1 MIGVVIADDLALVR
15 SGLRMMLYVHGDIE
29 VLAEAGD
36 GREAIEA
43 TRLHHPDVVL
53 MDVRMPGID
62 GIEATRQIVT
72 GQTPHAPRVL
82 MLTTFDLDEHVYDAL
97 KAGASGF
104 MLKNNPPEHLVNA
117 IRTIARGES
126 LLGPNITRRLI
137 EHFVHGPRTTA
148 GPPTDLADLTDRERQ
163 VLHLLARGHT
173 NTEIAGELIIGEGT
187 VKTHVSH
194 ILAKLHLRDRV
205 QAVVLAYETGLIRPG
220 RKADTWT
227 GLGARDAG
235 ERSPSARRTRGG

>member
-15 SGLRMMLYVHGDIE
+15 SGLRMMLYAHDDIE

-36 GREAIEA
+36 GREAVEA
-43 TRLHHPDVVL
+43 TRLHRPDVVL
-53 MDVRMPGID
+53 MDVRMPILD
-62 GIEATRQIVT
+62 GIEATRRILADPAAR
-72 GQTPHAPRVL
+72 GSRVL

-104 MLKNNPPEHLVNA
+104 MLKNNRPEHLVHA

-126 LLGPNITRRLI
+126 LLGPTITRRLI
-137 EHFVHGPRTTA
+137 EHYVRGPRTGA
-148 GPPTDLADLTDRERQ
+148 DPPTRVTGLTERERQ

-173 NTEIAGELIIGEGT
+173 NTEIAEQLIIGEGT
-187 VKTHVSH
+187 VKTHVSR
-194 ILAKLHLRDRV
+194 ILTKLHLRDRV

-220 RKADTWT
+220 R
-227 GLGARDAG
+227 
-235 ERSPSARRTRGG
+235 EPSP

>member
-15 SGLRMMLYVHGDIE
+15 SGLRMMLYVHDDIE
-29 VLAEAGD
+29 VLAEAAD

-62 GIEATRQIVT
+62 GIEATRRILAD
-72 GQTPHAPRVL
+72 QTAHVSRVL

-104 MLKNNPPEHLVNA
+104 MLKNNPPQHLVNA
-117 IRTIARGES
+117 VRTIARGES
-126 LLGPNITRRLI
+126 LLGPDITRRLI
-137 EHFVHGPRTTA
+137 EHYVRGPRTS
-148 GPPTDLADLTDRERQ
+148 ADPSTRLTSLTDRERQ
-163 VLHLLARGHT
+163 VLHLLARGRT
-173 NTEIAGELIIGEGT
+173 NTEIADELIIGEGT
-187 VKTHVSH
+187 VKTHVSR
-194 ILAKLHLRDRV
+194 ILTKLHLRDRV

-220 RKADTWT
+220 HQPD
-227 GLGARDAG
+227 
-235 ERSPSARRTRGG
+235 P